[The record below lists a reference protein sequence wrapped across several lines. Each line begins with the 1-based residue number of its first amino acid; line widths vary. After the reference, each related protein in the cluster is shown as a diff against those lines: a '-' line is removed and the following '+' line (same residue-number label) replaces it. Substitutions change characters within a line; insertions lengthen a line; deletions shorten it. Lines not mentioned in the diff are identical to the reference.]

1 MTPVELPYV
10 PILLNETFITA
21 LWDTGAEK
29 SFISEEVYRNYF
41 SYRPRQKTKDRVV
54 TAQGAPCSHLGRA
67 SRLTLDF
74 DQKSLIIPN
83 NLIKQLP
90 KEEKPVDIDLAE
102 SKLSDEQQRQ
112 LKALFNNFKG
122 LFSDQP
128 GLTHVVYHEIDT
140 GNKGPVVSRPY
151 RYDRVK
157 QGIIDYHIDK
167 MLRDGTI
174 CPINSPYAS
183 PVVLTRK
190 KNDLPPDSPEAYRSA
205 IDFCKLNG
213 ITKYPRYP
221 LPVID
226 DLLTNIPHTNVMSTL
241 DFRSGYFQLAISPRD
256 IEKTAFI
263 TRNDTFAFLRMPFGL
278 SGAAPNFQRAID
290 IILKPVIGSFVL
302 VYMDDVIIT
311 SPSFKDHLDHLSQV
325 FTLLRDAGLTLNKE
339 KCHFARDKLKY
350 LGLIISKEG
359 IETDNKKIRAI
370 TEMKPPKNNK
380 EVSKFLGMTG
390 WYQKFI
396 PRYADICEPLFQ
408 LMKKG
413 AKFNW
418 SGEAQDSFDQ
428 IKRTLTE
435 APILQLPNFSEQFN
449 LFTDASGVGIGA
461 VLQQNQKPI
470 AFASR
475 TLNKAGRIYTVTE
488 RECLAVI
495 WALNKF
501 KTYFG
506 PLPVKAIT
514 DHAALTKLTNGKN
527 LSSRRIR
534 WALKLS
540 EFNIEWEHRPGV
552 QNVVAD
558 LLSRNPVDSVEGSQ
572 ISFTAHRALAINSR
586 EQFIKEQR
594 EDPELGHIYRYLEN
608 PDDGSVNATV
618 CESWAQYFKLINGL
632 LFYAKYFSTL
642 GELRVYIPGSL
653 RKDIMKEFHDLPLTG
668 HLGKRKTYLKLR
680 DTCYFPFMRNYIFEY
695 FSTCD
700 LCQKFNYK
708 SALPAGRLMPIVSKS
723 PNDIVT
729 LDLLGPYPAS
739 RPERYQFILVVSDH
753 FTKWCEL
760 IPLRK
765 ASAQAFFDNY
775 IARYGAPISLISDNG
790 SQFIS
795 HVFEHLSHK
804 LDIKHIKTVTYR
816 PQANLTERVNRNL
829 VQMIASFVEEN
840 NENWDQ
846 FLHEFVFALRTAVNE
861 TTNKTPAELFLGRKT
876 ITPFSKL
883 ISVTEDTKYVGRN
896 IERLFDEARRNM
908 RNKHKSWGKYYNRRR
923 RDVHVKVNDLSLIQT
938 HFLSAAG
945 RKQVRKFMPKFEGPY
960 RVLEINGNNLVI
972 WKSGRGIKV
981 NIDQVRVYRPR
992 QSDTISSDSP
1002 VETLYDEQ
1010 EFSHGSNRSKQG
1022 QFKEHKKTSSQ
1033 ESEGC
1038 GSRQGN
1044 IAREIPRNKW
1054 KLSQYKSE
1062 DHVLKRY
1069 KICKKRSLQGSEHQ
1083 DRKRRTPGQRQGVK
1097 RSIQSSISSRNYK
1110 FQKHNTFSPG
1120 VESIAGPSRLPDRRT
1135 ATTTGGS
1142 RMEVS
1147 GRDNQT
1153 RQARATT
1160 RGRNKQAEKPVR
1172 SSQVT
1177 TRRPCPY
1184 YLRSRVRESGG
1195 IPELSNIEINGIPHS
1210 KLRRSLSMEALDG
1223 DPVHRI

>member
-1 MTPVELPYV
+1 M
-10 PILLNETFITA
+10 
-21 LWDTGAEK
+21 K
-29 SFISEEVYRNYF
+29 
-41 SYRPRQKTKDRVV
+41 
-54 TAQGAPCSHLGRA
+54 A

-74 DQKSLIIPN
+74 DKKSLIIPD
-83 NLIKQLP
+83 NLIKQVP
-90 KEEKPVDIDLAE
+90 KEEKPVDIDLTE
-102 SKLSDEQQRQ
+102 SKLDDEQQRQ

-140 GNKGPVVSRPY
+140 GDKGPVVSRPY
-151 RYDRVK
+151 KYDRVK

-190 KNDLPPDSPEAYRSA
+190 KNDLPPDSPEAYRFA
-205 IDFCKLNG
+205 IDYRKLNG

-241 DFRSGYFQLAISPRD
+241 DLRSGYFQLAISPRD

-263 TRNDTFAFLRMPFGL
+263 ARNGTFAFLRMPFGL

-290 IILKPVIGSFVL
+290 IIFKPVIGRFVL

-311 SPSFKDHLDHLSQV
+311 SPSFKDHLDHLTQV

-359 IETDNKKIRAI
+359 IETDNKKIRSI
-370 TEMKPPKNNK
+370 T
-380 EVSKFLGMTG
+380 
-390 WYQKFI
+390 
-396 PRYADICEPLFQ
+396 
-408 LMKKG
+408 
-413 AKFNW
+413 
-418 SGEAQDSFDQ
+418 
-428 IKRTLTE
+428 
-435 APILQLPNFSEQFN
+435 FN

-475 TLNKAGRIYTVTE
+475 TLNKAERNYTVTE
-488 RECLAVI
+488 RECLAVN

-501 KTYFG
+501 ETYFG
-506 PLPVKAIT
+506 PLPLKVIT

-527 LSSRRIR
+527 LSSRMIR

-572 ISFTAHRALAINSR
+572 ISCAALRALAINSR

-608 PDDGSVNATV
+608 PDDGSVNAT
-618 CESWAQYFKLINGL
+618 
-632 LFYAKYFSTL
+632 
-642 GELRVYIPGSL
+642 
-653 RKDIMKEFHDLPLTG
+653 
-668 HLGKRKTYLKLR
+668 
-680 DTCYFPFMRNYIFEY
+680 
-695 FSTCD
+695 
-700 LCQKFNYK
+700 
-708 SALPAGRLMPIVSKS
+708 
-723 PNDIVT
+723 
-729 LDLLGPYPAS
+729 
-739 RPERYQFILVVSDH
+739 
-753 FTKWCEL
+753 WCEL

-765 ASAQAFFDNY
+765 ASAQAIANAFFDNY

-790 SQFIS
+790 PQFIS
-795 HVFEHLSHK
+795 DVFEHLSHR
-804 LDIKHIKTVTYR
+804 LDIKHMKTVTYR
-816 PQANLTERVNRNL
+816 PQSNLTERVNRNL

-840 NENWDQ
+840 HENWDQ
-846 FLHEFVFALRTAVNE
+846 FLHEFAFALRTAVNE
-861 TTNKTPAELFLGRKT
+861 TTNKTLAELFLGRKI

-883 ISVTEDTKYVGRN
+883 INVTEYVGRN

-908 RNKHKSWGKYYNRRR
+908 SWEKHYNLRR
-923 RDVHVKVNDLSLIQT
+923 RDVHIKVNDLVLLQT

-945 RKQVRKFMPKFEGPY
+945 RKQVGKFMPKFEGPY
-960 RVLEINGNNLVI
+960 KVLEIKGNNLVI
-972 WKSGRGIKV
+972 WKNGRNITV

-1010 EFSHGSNRSKQG
+1010 EVSHGSNRSNQG
-1022 QFKEHKKTSSQ
+1022 QFKEHRKTSSQ

-1038 GSRQGN
+1038 RSR
-1044 IAREIPRNKW
+1044 
-1054 KLSQYKSE
+1054 
-1062 DHVLKRY
+1062 
-1069 KICKKRSLQGSEHQ
+1069 QGSEHQ
-1083 DRKRRTPGQRQGVK
+1083 DRKRRAPEHKQGVK
-1097 RSIQSSISSRNYK
+1097 RSIPSSVSFRNYK
-1110 FQKHNTFSPG
+1110 FQKHNTSSPG

-1153 RQARATT
+1153 RTTT

-1172 SSQVT
+1172 SNQAT
-1177 TRRPCPY
+1177 TRPCPY
-1184 YLRSRVRESGG
+1184 YLRSRIQENDG
-1195 IPELSNIEINGIPHS
+1195 IPEELSNIEINVIPHS
-1210 KLRRSLSMEALDG
+1210 ALRRRSLSMEALDG
-1223 DPVHRI
+1223 DPVRRI